1 MPHPHLQTSPD
12 YPRRDLPGYRIR
24 HADRSSR
31 GSCRRF
37 GFEMG
42 CLVCAP
48 ADDRSL
54 LLKPYGK
61 VPLCLLRFALAE
73 DFGHEGR
80 AARADHEADAAQH
93 HDKRHHEVDGRE
105 WRLAGEVRH
114 EEAVYYAVDRRE
126 DHHHDRRQHEAQ
138 QLLIRKMV
146 RKLNLRLF
154 HLYVQPCSA
163 AIPPFFG
170 YALDCL
176 AFTQPLLQQAAE

>member
-1 MPHPHLQTSPD
+1 MKLKKLISVM
-12 YPRRDLPGYRIR
+12 LIG
-24 HADRSSR
+24 ACVCSMAAC
-31 GSCRRF
+31 GSKK
-37 GFEMG
+37 EEKKIES
-42 CLVCAP
+42 
-48 ADDRSL
+48 ADDLKDAKIGVQERRKEDHHGKIAVGFL
-54 LLKPYGK
+54 LP
-61 VPLCLLRFALAE
+61 ALAE
-73 DFGHEGR
+73 RFGDKCS

-93 HDKRHHEVDGRE
+93 HDKRHHEVDGCE
-105 WRLAGEVRH
+105 GRLAGEVRH

-146 RKLNLRLF
+146 RKLNLRIF

-170 YALDCL
+170 YALDRL

>member
-1 MPHPHLQTSPD
+1 MLTGCLSMILHLLLLLIRIAMKLRLSIPLV
-12 YPRRDLPGYRIR
+12 YPRRDLPGCRIR
-24 HADRSSR
+24 RADRSSR

-42 CLVCAP
+42 CLVCTP

-61 VPLCLLRFALAE
+61 IPLCLLRLALAE

-105 WRLAGEVRH
+105 WRLPGEVRH
-114 EEAVYYAVDRRE
+114 EQAVYHAVDRRE
-126 DHHHDRRQHEAQ
+126 DHHHD
-138 QLLIRKMV
+138 
-146 RKLNLRLF
+146 
-154 HLYVQPCSA
+154 
-163 AIPPFFG
+163 
-170 YALDCL
+170 
-176 AFTQPLLQQAAE
+176 